1 MEKRHRYDF
10 TKKSKGGTTMI
21 LSSSPREEEEEEEE
35 ERRRQ
40 RRAKVEQ
47 RMMVEKKQRRED
59 VRGESIYPPDEEL
72 GCRRCHRLT
81 HFARDCPEL
90 KAARDKLEA
99 RKRQTAAS
107 KSAENQTRSLPITF
121 LREKE
126 KKEISRKKEQ
136 QLVNTTA
143 TSTTETNERKVVG
156 SEWWR
161 DILNQH
167 EPLREYVLKRAREE
181 NKESIFASTTAAN
194 EDTDMNEAFAFAKEE
209 LRLLRK
215 RFLEGSDD
223 EKITDSMVVALQFD
237 IDAGGLL
244 DQFERE
250 RLKSVRTKMENGRR
264 NDFGARTSN
273 NGGNRMCDDAGR
285 LARLEYVSF
294 SSDEKDDEFDENDLF
309 AFASRRITNAFF
321 AHGGGMG
328 VLEDLKNSGNGAC
341 LELPYPPFGT
351 FPIGDENDDY
361 DVDDTDRNSN
371 NAEEEEEEKE
381 EQNHIQ
387 GAFAALGLESII
399 SLVSPQLSPKRGG
412 KEEATIE
419 TAASRHTK
427 KQRSRCVYVTNS
439 GLEDITLVALRIVD
453 AKKINETEGVMTV
466 NKIGKDKEGKNE
478 DPRCTTGQSSSSSS
492 VFSLRDDY
500 NISQHRATKRE
511 TSNSSNRRRPTVRI
525 PAGGVYPVTVE
536 CSIDSETKRSYVTS
550 WIIAVFGTKKHELR
564 ACATQCSVLIT
575 GSNVFNNPVKSL
587 SLLSE
592 EATPF
597 IPEALRCAFDAQP
610 QEYYPPPGNYLDTIW
625 GYIGRYFLS
634 IENRNILPAPAD
646 YYASKLPTWLFT
658 YQFRRAM
665 VLDPNFKVFI
675 ESHNHAP
682 WTKSLEWA
690 SVFRSI
696 SSHPLSASPSPSHS
710 GKETFYKT
718 LLKSARLLYIEEAQ
732 QNKDV
737 KRYDMFNR
745 TLKRIGQSEQSE
757 LLVYSLEVPGL
768 QNGYPPIVV
777 GDVVRCRVACV
788 ARHKELSP
796 FLEYGF
802 RIVAIVSKTQTL
814 HLQAPWTVT
823 SDGTS
828 DKLSTRE
835 ARNQEIMKV
844 HVRFAMDENFFSRCR
859 AALRA
864 CSTLKVE
871 YPSQASKNEQQRLQ
885 RRDDLRTL
893 DEIERLRR
901 GINDE
906 QYEFV
911 MRCRRKREVLSLEQ
925 SKRENETNASVN
937 IKGLTV
943 APLVCF
949 GPPGTGKT
957 LTIAHAVL
965 DALSINP
972 DARILV
978 CAPAPYAA
986 DVILDRIILEHP
998 KYFHNTTAS
1007 TNVYCRIDDPRRA
1020 MSEKMGSI
1028 TPFCVDV
1035 KDWFASKRK
1044 RYKEMEHSARVLVCS
1059 CVSAGIL
1066 YEAMKATYQAR
1077 AKVNFDVD
1085 GAQYQYVNFA
1095 FRSFFDVTDLDK
1107 DRGQKAGLTH
1117 LFIDEAAQATIPEV
1131 LIPMSLVNERTL
1143 VVMSG
1148 DSKQLGPLVHS
1159 KVAIRGGLEKSL
1171 LETCVDMISE
1181 RKTTKSSAN
1190 GTDTTDDNLVTL
1202 TKNYR
1207 SHSDILEIA
1216 SEYFYGGKLEAFVSE
1231 KDIRI
1236 PEDEVF
1242 QRLKLATMQHNSN
1255 NEEDGAA
1262 DHHISRRYR
1271 NVFVAVEGLEEVE
1284 MTKSQ
1289 SQVETK
1295 SFSNALECEKVCE
1308 IISALLSSSDAK
1320 NNRIIPSDVEV
1331 IAVYRRQVLALRQV
1345 LRQINLGA
1353 IRVGTIDDYQGQEAK
1368 VIIISTVV
1376 STGPSASRRRRNG
1389 EEGYGEE
1396 EAKHTILSD
1405 PKRFNVATSRAK
1417 ALNIIVGHPK
1427 ALRLF
1432 PNWSR
1437 LIRKISQNGASSVSD
1452 ASVTTTSRSTMTSS
1466 NKPLLP
1472 PSDGKNSDNDDVQF
1486 FIDEYAAIEEELE
1499 KEKTKMM
1506 SIFDDDDLPWR
1517 VQL

>member
-1 MEKRHRYDF
+1 M
-10 TKKSKGGTTMI
+10 
-21 LSSSPREEEEEEEE
+21 
-35 ERRRQ
+35 
-40 RRAKVEQ
+40 
-47 RMMVEKKQRRED
+47 
-59 VRGESIYPPDEEL
+59 
-72 GCRRCHRLT
+72 
-81 HFARDCPEL
+81 
-90 KAARDKLEA
+90 
-99 RKRQTAAS
+99 
-107 KSAENQTRSLPITF
+107 
-121 LREKE
+121 
-126 KKEISRKKEQ
+126 
-136 QLVNTTA
+136 NTTA

-167 EPLREYVLKRAREE
+167 APLREYVLNRAREE
-181 NKESIFASTTAAN
+181 NKESIFASTTAAS

-215 RFLEGSDD
+215 RFVEGSDD

-250 RLKSVRTKMENGRR
+250 RLKSIRTKMENGRR
-264 NDFGARTSN
+264 NDFGASTSN
-273 NGGNRMCDDAGR
+273 NGRNRMYDAAGR

-294 SSDEKDDEFDENDLF
+294 SSDKKDDEFDENDLF
-309 AFASRRITNAFF
+309 AFASRRIKNAFN
-321 AHGGGMG
+321 AHGGGMS
-328 VLEDLKNSGNGAC
+328 VLEDLKNSGNGAY

-351 FPIGDENDDY
+351 FPIRDENDDY
-361 DVDDTDRNSN
+361 DVDDTNRNSN
-371 NAEEEEEEKE
+371 NAEEEEESEE

-399 SLVSPQLSPKRGG
+399 SLVAPQQSPKRLR

-427 KQRSRCVYVTNS
+427 KQRSRCVYITNT

-466 NKIGKDKEGKNE
+466 NKISEDKEGKNK
-478 DPRCTTGQSSSSSS
+478 DPWCTTGQSSSSSSSSSPCS

-511 TSNSSNRRRPTVRI
+511 TSSGSNRKRPTVRI

-550 WIIAVFGTKKHELR
+550 WIIAVFGTKKQELR

-575 GSNVFNNPVKSL
+575 GSNVFNDPVKSV

-665 VLDPNFKVFI
+665 VLDPNFEVFI

-696 SSHPLSASPSPSHS
+696 SSHPLSASPSPLHS
-710 GKETFYKT
+710 GKETFDKT

-745 TLKRIGQSEQSE
+745 TLQRIGQSEQSE

-788 ARHKELSP
+788 ANHKELSP

-823 SDGTS
+823 ADGTS

-835 ARNQEIMKV
+835 ARNQETMKV

-864 CSTLKVE
+864 CSTLKLE

-937 IKGLTV
+937 IKGRTV

-1020 MSEKMGSI
+1020 MNEKMGSI

-1066 YEAMKATYQAR
+1066 YEAMKTTYQAR
-1077 AKVNFDVD
+1077 ANVNFNVD

-1095 FRSFFDVTDLDK
+1095 FRSFFDVTESDK

-1181 RKTTKSSAN
+1181 RITTKSPAN
-1190 GTDTTDDNLVTL
+1190 GTDTTDDNLMTL

-1216 SEYFYGGKLEAFVSE
+1216 SEYFYSGKLEAFVSE

-1236 PEDEVF
+1236 PEEEVF

-1255 NEEDGAA
+1255 NEEDCAT

-1271 NVFVAVEGLEEVE
+1271 NVFVAVEGLEKVEV
-1284 MTKSQ
+1284 TKSQ

-1308 IISALLSSSDAK
+1308 IISVLLSSSDAK
-1320 NNRIIPSDVEV
+1320 NNRIIPSDIEV

-1368 VIIISTVV
+1368 VIIISTVA

-1452 ASVTTTSRSTMTSS
+1452 ASATTTSRSIMTSS
-1466 NKPLLP
+1466 NKPLP
-1472 PSDGKNSDNDDVQF
+1472 PRSDGKNSDNDDVQF

>member
-1 MEKRHRYDF
+1 M
-10 TKKSKGGTTMI
+10 M
-21 LSSSPREEEEEEEE
+21 LSPREAALE
-35 ERRRQ
+35 ERRRE
-40 RRAKVEQ
+40 RRAVEQ
-47 RMMVEKKQRRED
+47 RFMMMEEEKQRRE
-59 VRGESIYPPDEEL
+59 
-72 GCRRCHRLT
+72 
-81 HFARDCPEL
+81 
-90 KAARDKLEA
+90 
-99 RKRQTAAS
+99 
-107 KSAENQTRSLPITF
+107 
-121 LREKE
+121 EKE
-126 KKEISRKKEQ
+126 KKEMMSRKKEHQ
-136 QLVNTTA
+136 QQQRA
-143 TSTTETNERKVVG
+143 ETNERKVAG
-156 SEWWR
+156 SEEWWR
-161 DILNQH
+161 DVLNQH
-167 EPLREYVLKRAREE
+167 APLREYVLKRAREE
-181 NKESIFASTTAAN
+181 NKASIFASFSSSSFSTTTTAAS

-209 LRLLRK
+209 LRVLRK
-215 RFLEGSDD
+215 RFVEGNDD

-250 RLKSVRTKMENGRR
+250 RLKSVRAKMENGRR

-273 NGGNRMCDDAGR
+273 NGGNRMYDAAGR

-309 AFASRRITNAFF
+309 AFASRRIKDAFY
-321 AHGGGMG
+321 AHGGGMS
-328 VLEDLKNSGNGAC
+328 VLEDLKNSGNGAY

-351 FPIGDENDDY
+351 FPIRDENDDH
-361 DVDDTDRNSN
+361 DVDDTDNRNST
-371 NAEEEEEEKE
+371 NAEEKEEEANE

-399 SLVSPQLSPKRGG
+399 SLVSPQQSPKRVR
-412 KEEATIE
+412 KEEATITE

-427 KQRSRCVYVTNS
+427 KQRSRCVYVTNT

-478 DPRCTTGQSSSSSS
+478 DPWCTTGQSSSSSS

-511 TSNSSNRRRPTVRI
+511 TSSGSNRKRPTVRI

-536 CSIDSETKRSYVTS
+536 CAIDSETKRSYVTS

-575 GSNVFNNPVKSL
+575 GSNVFNNPVKSV

-710 GKETFYKT
+710 GKETFDRT

-745 TLKRIGQSEQSE
+745 TLQRIGQSEQSG

-788 ARHKELSP
+788 AHHKELSP

-823 SDGTS
+823 ADGTT

-835 ARNQEIMKV
+835 ARNQETMKV

-871 YPSQASKNEQQRLQ
+871 YPSQASKNEEQRLQ

-893 DEIERLRR
+893 EEIERLRR

-937 IKGLTV
+937 IKGRTV

-986 DVILDRIILEHP
+986 DVILDRIIREHP

-1066 YEAMKATYQAR
+1066 YEAMKTTYQAR
-1077 AKVNFDVD
+1077 ANVNFNVD

-1095 FRSFFDVTDLDK
+1095 FRSFFDVTESDNDK
-1107 DRGQKAGLTH
+1107 GQKAGLTH

-1190 GTDTTDDNLVTL
+1190 GTDTTDDNLITL

-1216 SEYFYGGKLEAFVSE
+1216 SEYFYGGKLEAFASE

-1242 QRLKLATMQHNSN
+1242 ERLKLATMQHNSN
-1255 NEEDGAA
+1255 NEEDGAT

-1271 NVFVAVEGLEEVE
+1271 NVFVAVEGLEKVEV
-1284 MTKSQ
+1284 TKSQ

-1320 NNRIIPSDVEV
+1320 NNRIIPSDIEV

-1368 VIIISTVV
+1368 VIIISTVA
-1376 STGPSASRRRRNG
+1376 STGPTASRRRRNG
-1389 EEGYGEE
+1389 EEEYGEE

-1452 ASVTTTSRSTMTSS
+1452 ASVTTTSRSTMTTS
-1466 NKPLLP
+1466 NKPLPP

-1486 FIDEYAAIEEELE
+1486 FIDEYAAIEEEFE